1 MSMSTK
7 KSPGPILIIGAGP
20 SGLAAALTL
29 ARNGIPIRIIDKAT
43 KFHQSSRGSG
53 LHPRTLEIFR
63 FLGVAEDARRLGAPL
78 RPMTLYKL
86 PGGTEPVAT
95 WKVLEDVPISPDR
108 PEGRIFAVSQYLT
121 EEVFRN
127 HLAEYGVHVELGTE
141 PVSMEQDSTGVN
153 IALKHASGEAVETV
167 RCAYV
172 IGSDGARGFS
182 RKAIGA
188 TFEGQT
194 KDGDGV
200 IFADVVVEGV
210 SSDIWHVWSE
220 TGKFTI
226 AMRPK
231 KDPGQFQLIII
242 GQNFDPAGLADP
254 SKFTEAFY
262 EYTGRKD
269 IVIKIFAEITYW
281 KPKMRMVNKV
291 FEGRVFICGDAAHVH
306 SPTGGQGLNTSVG
319 DSFNIAWKLA
329 LVYKGLASPDLLTTY
344 QTERLPVIAN
354 MLATT
359 SGLYGR
365 AVAKDPYEAA
375 KSGGPTGSGKDASG
389 FMKWRDSGLPQ
400 LDINYRWSPVVFD
413 ARGRGELDEEGL
425 KARSYVGYPGEPV
438 RAGDRAPE
446 APGLIDASGKET
458 SLFEI
463 FNPSTHTLLLF
474 AQDGAG
480 SKVQEV
486 VAAAQ
491 ASPLA
496 QVTKTL
502 IFGRDGVPVAVGGAG
517 SYHDK
522 EGHAYKA
529 YGVDGQ
535 LLTVVI
541 VRPDGYIGAFVYDA
555 DGVHTYFTRIA
566 GGFL

>member
-1 MSMSTK
+1 MST
-7 KSPGPILIIGAGP
+7 SIETPILIIGAGP

-29 ARNGIPIRIIDKAT
+29 AQNGIPIRIVDKAQE
-43 KFHQSSRGSG
+43 FHKSSRGSG
-53 LHPRTLEIFR
+53 IHPRTSEIFR
-63 FLGVAEDARRLGAPL
+63 FLGVAEDTRRHGSPL
-78 RPMTLYKL
+78 LPMQLYKL
-86 PGGTEPVAT
+86 PGGTEPVAR
-95 WKVLEDVPISPDR
+95 WKLMEDVPVSPDR
-108 PEGRIFAVSQYLT
+108 PEDTLSLSQHLT
-121 EEVFRN
+121 EDFFRD
-127 HLAEYGVHVELGTE
+127 HLAKYNVHVELGTE
-141 PVSMEQDSTGVN
+141 PLSMEQDSNGVN
-153 IALKHASGEAVETV
+153 IVLKHAGSEAVETV

-194 KDGDGV
+194 KDADGV
-200 IFADVVVEGV
+200 VFADVEAEGIFADV
-210 SSDIWHVWSE
+210 WHVWAE
-220 TGKFTI
+220 AGKFSI

-231 KDPGQFQLIII
+231 KEPGQFQLAIV
-242 GQNFDPAGLADP
+242 GQNFDPAGLTDP
-254 SKFTEAFY
+254 AKFAEAFY
-262 EYTGRKD
+262 EHTGRKD
-269 IVIKIFAEITYW
+269 VVFKSFTAVTYW
-281 KPKMRMVNKV
+281 KPKMRMVNKLY
-291 FEGRVFICGDAAHVH
+291 EGRVFICGDAAHVH

-329 LVYKGLASPDLLTTY
+329 MVCKGLASRDLLTTY
-344 QTERLPVIAN
+344 QTERLPVIAH

-359 SGLYGR
+359 SNLYTH
-365 AVAKDPYEAA
+365 AVAKNPHEAVG
-375 KSGGPTGSGKDASG
+375 SGGSAGSGKEASG
-389 FMKWRDSGLPQ
+389 FMKWRDGALRQ

-425 KARSYVGYPGEPV
+425 KARGYVGYPGEHV

-446 APGLIDASGKET
+446 APGLTDATGKAT

-463 FNPSTHTLLLF
+463 FKPYTQTLLLF
-474 AQDGAG
+474 APEGAE
-480 SKVQEV
+480 SNVQEV
-486 VAAAQ
+486 VAAVQ

-502 IFGRDGVPVAVGGAG
+502 ILSRDGVPVAVGGAN

-529 YGVDGQ
+529 YGVDGE

-555 DGVHTYFTRIA
+555 DGVRTYISRIT